1 MKEYI
6 VNRSGQTPA
15 LEEVPTEKEKVYAD
29 LASAEADIA
38 NIAENEFIDTLDEEV
53 VKEDEIVTKSDFP
66 RMLVPDWA
74 HPKTITP
81 SGSSNPR
88 TWIADEDVY
97 ACWESTGTQSN
108 ELKIDGITVSLSDNF
123 TISGNTIYVN
133 FWSGY
138 IKSGQTVVGANLHA
152 AVRFRVFPLVTL

>member
-1 MKEYI
+1 MKLFTT
-6 VNRSGQTPA
+6 SGTGNEQTLSPA
-15 LEEVPTEKEKVYAD
+15 QDLKEKVYAD
-29 LASAEADIA
+29 IASAEADIA

-53 VKEDEIVTKSDFP
+53 VKEDEIVTKSDFS

-97 ACWESTGTQSN
+97 ACWESLDTQSN
-108 ELKIDGITVSLSDNF
+108 ELTIDGIAVSLSDNI
-123 TISGNTIYVN
+123 TISGSTIYVN